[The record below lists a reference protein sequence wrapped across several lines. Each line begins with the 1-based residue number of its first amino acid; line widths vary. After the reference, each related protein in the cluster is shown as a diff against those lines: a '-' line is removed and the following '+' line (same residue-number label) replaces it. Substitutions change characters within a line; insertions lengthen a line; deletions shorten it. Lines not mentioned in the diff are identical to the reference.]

1 MIKWNRNVAIVG
13 VGQTKAVARLPEQSQ
28 LQLVNEAVQAA
39 LDDAGL
45 EPKDIEFNAI
55 GDMELF
61 QGDFQ
66 SDMWQVGGY
75 YGYMKDGIRMTTG
88 GTTGGMLVCTVQN
101 YVASGMYDV
110 AMAIG
115 FQKHDEGNA
124 STGLTS
130 AEEPMWDT
138 WCGAGV
144 GGAFAQTWINKFG
157 DRAENVAAKVRA
169 MVSRN
174 AALNLYAHLR
184 NVVTEEEVNN
194 SPYVAYPMRL
204 LHLCPQSTAACAVIV
219 ACEKRAREIT
229 DKPVWI
235 KDYVVS
241 HTEESSPEMFQFRLG
256 KITTMEDAARKLY
269 ERNHITDPINQIDL
283 IEMYDPTA
291 WFHMLQLKGF
301 LQVTDE
307 QMMEIIE
314 NGTTEMDGALPV
326 NPSGGVMCTNPIG
339 ATPMIRIVEAA
350 LQIRG
355 QAGARQVDKEINTAL
370 ATSFGGILWTIVHL
384 LSKDI
389 D

>member
-1 MIKWNRNVAIVG
+1 MVKWNRNVAIVG
-13 VGQTKAVARLPEQSQ
+13 VGQTHAVAKLPGQSQ

-45 EPKDIEFNAI
+45 QPKDIDFNAI

-66 SDMWQVGGY
+66 SDMWHVGGY

-88 GTTGGMLVCTVQN
+88 GTTGGMLVATVQN
-101 YVASGMYDV
+101 YVASGMYDT
-110 AMAIG
+110 AIAIG

-130 AEEPMWDT
+130 GAIPLWET
-138 WCGAGV
+138 WVSSGL
-144 GGAFAQTWINKFG
+144 GGAFAQAWIDKFG
-157 DRAENVAAKVRA
+157 QRAEDVAAKVRA
-169 MVSRN
+169 MVSRSASRN
-174 AALNLYAHLR
+174 PYAHLR
-184 NVVTEEEVNN
+184 TIYTEEEVSK

-204 LHLCPQSTAACAVIV
+204 LHLCPQSTAACAIIV
-219 ACEKRAREIT
+219 ASEDRAEQIT

-241 HTEESSPEMFQFRLG
+241 HTEESSPEMHTYSLP
-256 KITTMEDAARKLY
+256 KISTMQDAAQRLY
-269 ERNHITDPINQIDL
+269 ERNGIKNPLKEIDL
-283 IEMYDPTA
+283 MEIYDPMA
-291 WFHMLQLKGF
+291 YFHMLQLKGF
-301 LQVTDE
+301 LLLSDE
-307 QMMEIIE
+307 EMMEIIE
-314 NGTTEMDGALPV
+314 NGTTDIDGALPV
-326 NPSGGVMCTNPIG
+326 NPSGGVMCSNPIG
-339 ATPMIRIVEAA
+339 ATSMIRIAEAA

-355 QAGARQVDKEINTAL
+355 DAEERQVKKEVNTAL
-370 ATSFGGILWTIVHL
+370 ASSFGGMLWTILHL